1 MAVFILIVCAIAVVS
16 LVCLLSGL
24 IGIGFFLTCAAFG
37 VCAYLIGGVNAAIV
51 ISKLKYGKDIRTLG
65 SGNPGFTNFK
75 RVFGLNGWAVFVM
88 LSDIIKA
95 AVPVCIAMIV
105 FDRAFELGQFG
116 AALTGFFAMLGHCF
130 PIWYGFKGGKAFM
143 TGFGTIW
150 FVDWRMTLI
159 AMAVF
164 LILLGIIKFMSVAS
178 CVSSVTCPIMLVLLG
193 SASPAVIVVSA
204 VSALLVVVRHKE
216 NFIKLMQGTES
227 RFTLKKA

>member
-1 MAVFILIVCAIAVVS
+1 MSA
-16 LVCLLSGL
+16 
-24 IGIGFFLTCAAFG
+24 GFYITCAAFAAA
-37 VCAYLIGGVNAAIV
+37 AYLIGGINAAIV

-95 AVPVCIAMIV
+95 AVPVCFAMIV
-105 FDRAFELGQFG
+105 FGRMYDIGQFG
-116 AALTGFFAMLGHCF
+116 AAFTGLFAMLGHCF
-130 PIWYGFKGGKAFM
+130 PVWYGFKGGKAFM

-164 LILLGIIKFMSVAS
+164 LILLGIVKYMSVAS
-178 CVSSVTCPIMLVLLG
+178 CVSSVTCPVVLAMLG
-193 SASPAVIVVSA
+193 AESSAVIMISA
-204 VSALLVVVRHKE
+204 ASALLVVFRHKE
-216 NFIKLMQGTES
+216 NFKKLMQGTES
-227 RFTLKKA
+227 KFTLKKKSAE